1 MPLYSI
7 TVMIS
12 DSELGSISKITDSKP
27 SSKIVSSMM
36 VDSSYSPIFTPS
48 ESDNS
53 MPFSMAA

>member
-1 MPLYSI
+1 
-7 TVMIS
+7 MIS